1 MMGRVYP
8 TIPKRDRTGKDN
20 CRRPEK
26 IIDAKHRGIDILEL
40 MRTKYGLD
48 PSLRTVYDTLKRAD
62 LVWITGRSIHPKTD
76 LEAQEDFKKTSHIK

>member
-26 IIDAKHRGIDILEL
+26 IIDAKHHMNVLLKIQKLEMVKTFYL
-40 MRTKYGLD
+40 LFLNAIFIFLIK
-48 PSLRTVYDTLKRAD
+48 
-62 LVWITGRSIHPKTD
+62 LVLFLLLARIEVI
-76 LEAQEDFKKTSHIK
+76 